1 MNVYAF
7 VTNETKTEKKK
18 KKQNPNNSNAYSLTN
33 YFIILRGN
41 IVSAMM
47 WLSLFCLIRVF
58 CSVPSIC
65 ELSQA
70 STAFTRSFHTVFTS
84 VRQYSRIYSVSVF
97 SEEEKN
103 CNRTHIFGFSFSSL
117 IRTVTATAALTP
129 DSGWFS
135 LSFWTLDGWGGCWL
149 WQRFNN
155 VFVWLQR
162 IDNMT
167 QKRM

>member
-7 VTNETKTEKKK
+7 VTNETKTEEKK

-70 STAFTRSFHTVFTS
+70 STKHLSHLLGHFTQFLLRYVNLVACICSA
-84 VRQYSRIYSVSVF
+84 SVF
-97 SEEEKN
+97 SEEKKIVIAH
-103 CNRTHIFGFSFSSL
+103 TFLG
-117 IRTVTATAALTP
+117 
-129 DSGWFS
+129 
-135 LSFWTLDGWGGCWL
+135 
-149 WQRFNN
+149 
-155 VFVWLQR
+155 
-162 IDNMT
+162 
-167 QKRM
+167 